1 MATLSD
7 GDVVHNSDGDVVRNS
22 DGDRRRSQL
31 VEVFAHVTASRG

>member
-7 GDVVHNSDGDVVRNS
+7 GDVVHNSDGTVRNS

-31 VEVFAHVTASRG
+31 VEVFAD